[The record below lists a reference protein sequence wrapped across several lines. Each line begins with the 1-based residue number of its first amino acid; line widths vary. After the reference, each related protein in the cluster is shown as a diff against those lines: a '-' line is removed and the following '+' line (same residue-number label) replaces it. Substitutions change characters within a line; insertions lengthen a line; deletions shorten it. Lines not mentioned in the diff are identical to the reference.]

1 MINGSKSAKHLKQ
14 ITIAT
19 ACISTH
25 KDKQRLFFTNTYT
38 ATHYNSSCDYHEHY
52 TLHLYL

>member
-25 KDKQRLFFTNTYT
+25 KDKQILFFTNTYT